1 MTLNATLANMPITGK
16 SPPNTLYVVLKPKEF
31 PTYEPPMKPVIR
43 PTPLTAS
50 NIPTMNSVSF
60 GYLFAANEKQD
71 VLIVAEAAPWTALK
85 NSEHEMI
92 TD

>member
-1 MTLNATLANMPITGK
+1 
-16 SPPNTLYVVLKPKEF
+16 
-31 PTYEPPMKPVIR
+31 MKPVIK

-50 NIPTMNSVSF
+50 NIPIMNSVSF
-60 GYLFAANEKQD
+60 GYLFAASEKQD